1 MAVGAVVGLFFLLTT
16 IFAAREVIEGGDDP
30 DDTVVEPHRID
41 FVDRVFASRNAD
53 FRFDEDGLAAND
65 TELII
70 DGARSLRVVAGTPGE
85 NLCPELG
92 ELGVCAV
99 VADLLGEAVVWFALV
114 PMGPGDTVE
123 FPAIDVLDDGR
134 ARLVNGWELP
144 YAPVLDRRCRDA
156 DGDEVEFDSY
166 REFRE
171 VLGDDFTSIYSIT
184 SRRLEAVVCGERVP
198 YAPVLPTMVP
208 SSTVIPTTVIPTT
221 VSTTGDS

>member
-16 IFAAREVIEGGDDP
+16 IFAAREVIEGGDDAGAGTP
-30 DDTVVEPHRID
+30 QPHRID
-41 FVDRVFASRNAD
+41 FVDRVFASGNAA
-53 FRFDEDGLAAND
+53 FRLDDDGLAESD
-65 TELII
+65 TDLII
-70 DGARSLRVVAGTPGE
+70 DGSRSLRVIAGTPGE
-85 NLCPELG
+85 NLCPDFG

-123 FPAIDVLDDGR
+123 FPAIDVLEDGR

-156 DGDEVEFDSY
+156 EGDEVEFDSY

-171 VLGDDFTSIYSIT
+171 VLGDDFTSVYSIT
-184 SRRLEAVVCGERVP
+184 SRRLVAVVCGARVA
-198 YAPVLPTMVP
+198 YAPVVPTTVP
-208 SSTVIPTTVIPTT
+208 SSTV
-221 VSTTGDS
+221 TGTSQPAIADS